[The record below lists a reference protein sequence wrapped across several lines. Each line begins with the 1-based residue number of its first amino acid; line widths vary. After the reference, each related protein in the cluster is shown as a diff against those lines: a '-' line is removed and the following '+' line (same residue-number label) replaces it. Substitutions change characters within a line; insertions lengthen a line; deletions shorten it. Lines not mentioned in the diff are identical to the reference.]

1 MMPIDNHWNYGQ
13 EYRNQM
19 MASEYESEMPK
30 WDELD
35 WEKGDL
41 IDFDAEERES
51 YYVMTAELNGVKYE
65 GTGIYSCGEL
75 IKVEGIEISK

>member
-51 YYVMTAELNGVKYE
+51 YYVMTAEHNGIVYE
-65 GTGIYSCGEL
+65 GAGIYSCGEL
-75 IKVEGIEISK
+75 IVVDGIEIKK